1 MDSAAERGKE
11 KSENPGNEK
20 KFMLE
25 MIENEI
31 GRLSLIQNFLDEN
44 DGKRTRYK
52 TAAWLVPPRGLGPS
66 PPLRRTLE
74 S

>member
-1 MDSAAERGKE
+1 
-11 KSENPGNEK
+11 
-20 KFMLE
+20 MLE

-52 TAAWLVPPRGLGPS
+52 TAAALVPPKRS
-66 PPLRRTLE
+66 RTISSVTTLI
-74 S
+74 

>member
-52 TAAWLVPPRGLGPS
+52 TAAALVPPKRS
-66 PPLRRTLE
+66 RTISSVTTL